1 MKVYFDNSKI
11 EENEAIVYIGARF
24 AGVELYVPKE
34 WNIINNV
41 SCIFGGID
49 EKNKKEKLGDKNLVL
64 KGKASSAGIEITY
77 I

>member
-11 EENEAIVYIGARF
+11 EENEAIVYIDARF

-49 EKNKKEKLGDKNLVL
+49 EKNKKEKPKTKTNKEKN
-64 KGKASSAGIEITY
+64 KP
-77 I
+77 